1 MVEELSNYLKECDIE
16 VVAAEDFTVP
26 ATKEDKH
33 SILVLPSYNIL
44 EMIEEAV
51 DEEGSLSD
59 YVHKQLEEVHGLS
72 VEDVFRRIV
81 KSRLLYTDIES
92 ELKSLE
98 GKNFEGIY
106 QAYSLIWEG
115 DELLNEQLSETETES
130 FLISEKWVQ
139 DRLQDDALI
148 VLELP
153 KASGYEAPLWVPMGG
168 YNECPLPVYQS
179 VIVKHWQEA
188 YGIKILAVTEDTW
201 IFQAGSRPQTYEEA
215 IKLAKEHFIFCQYV
229 LDEFPSLGHYA
240 DYLMKQDVWHFW
252 WD

>member
-16 VVAAEDFTVP
+16 VVATEDFSVP
-26 ATKEDKH
+26 ATKADTH

-51 DEEGSLSD
+51 DEEGSLSA
-59 YVHKQLEEVHGLS
+59 YVHNQLAEVHSLS
-72 VEDVFRRIV
+72 VEDAFRRIV
-81 KSRLLYTDIES
+81 NSRLLYTDISS
-92 ELKSLE
+92 ELKNLD
-98 GKNFEGIY
+98 GKNFEEIY
-106 QAYSLIWEG
+106 RAYSLIWEG
-115 DELLNEQLSETETES
+115 HELIDEQRSETETES
-130 FLISEKWVQ
+130 FQISEKWVR
-139 DRLQDDALI
+139 DRLEDEALI

-153 KASGYEAPLWVPMGG
+153 LASGYEAPLWVPMGG

-179 VIVKHWQEA
+179 VIVKHWQKA

-201 IFQAGSRPQTYEEA
+201 TFQAGSRPQTYQDA
-215 IKLAKEHFIFCQYV
+215 LKLAQEHFIFCQYV

-240 DYLMKQDVWHFW
+240 DYLMKQDVWYFW

>member
-26 ATKEDKH
+26 ATKVDKH
-33 SILVLPSYNIL
+33 SILVLPSFNIL

-59 YVHKQLEEVHGLS
+59 YVHNQLEEVHHLS
-72 VEDVFRRIV
+72 VEDVFERIV
-81 KSRLLYTDIES
+81 KSRLLYTDISS
-92 ELKSLE
+92 ELQNLD
-98 GKNFEGIY
+98 GKNFEEIY
-106 QAYSLIWEG
+106 RAYSLIWEG
-115 DELLNEQLSETETES
+115 QELIDEQLSETETES
-130 FLISEKWVQ
+130 FQISKEWVQ
-139 DRLQDDALI
+139 DRLEDEALI

-153 KASGYEAPLWVPMGG
+153 LASGYEAPLWIPMGG
-168 YNECPLPVYQS
+168 FNECPLPVYQS

-188 YGIKILAVTEDTW
+188 YGIKILAVTEDAW

-215 IKLAKEHFIFCQYV
+215 LKLAQEHFIFCQYV
-229 LDEFPSLGHYA
+229 LDEFPSIGHYA
-240 DYLMKQDVWHFW
+240 DYLMKQDVWLFW

>member
-1 MVEELSNYLKECDIE
+1 MVEELSNYLKECDIK

-26 ATKEDKH
+26 ATKVDKH

-59 YVHKQLEEVHGLS
+59 YVHNQLEEVLHLS

-81 KSRLLYTDIES
+81 KSRLLYTDISS
-92 ELKSLE
+92 ELKNLD
-98 GKNFEGIY
+98 GKNFEEIY
-106 QAYSLIWEG
+106 RAYSLIWEG
-115 DELLNEQLSETETES
+115 HELLDEQLSETETES
-130 FLISEKWVQ
+130 FQISEKWVQ
-139 DRLQDDALI
+139 DRLDDEALI
-148 VLELP
+148 VMELP
-153 KASGYEAPLWVPMGG
+153 LASGYEAPLWVPMGG

-179 VIVKHWQEA
+179 VIVKHWQEE

-201 IFQAGSRPQTYEEA
+201 TFQASSRPQTHQEA
-215 IKLAKEHFIFCQYV
+215 LKLAQEHFIFCQYV

-240 DYLMKQDVWHFW
+240 DYLMKQDVWYFW

>member
-1 MVEELSNYLKECDIE
+1 MVEELSNYLKACDIE

-26 ATKEDKH
+26 ATKVDKH
-33 SILVLPSYNIL
+33 SILVLPSFNIL

-59 YVHKQLEEVHGLS
+59 YVHNQLEEVHRLS
-72 VEDVFRRIV
+72 VEEVFQRIV
-81 KSRLLYTDIES
+81 KSRLLYTDLSS
-92 ELKSLE
+92 ELKNLD
-98 GKNFEGIY
+98 GKNFEEIY
-106 QAYSLIWEG
+106 RAYSLIWEG
-115 DELLNEQLSETETES
+115 QELLDEQLSETETES
-130 FLISEKWVQ
+130 FLISDKWVQ
-139 DRLQDDALI
+139 DRLEDDALI

-153 KASGYEAPLWVPMGG
+153 QTSGYEAPLWVPMGG

-179 VIVKHWQEA
+179 VIVKHWQEV

-201 IFQAGSRPQTYEEA
+201 IFQAGSRPQTYQEA
-215 IKLAKEHFIFCQYV
+215 LKLAQEHFIFCQYV

-240 DYLMKQDVWHFW
+240 NYLMKQEVWHFW

>member
-16 VVAAEDFTVP
+16 VVAAEDFSVP
-26 ATKEDKH
+26 ATKVDKH

-51 DEEGSLSD
+51 DKEGSLSD
-59 YVHKQLEEVHGLS
+59 YVHKRLEEAHRLS
-72 VEDVFRRIV
+72 VEEVFRHIA
-81 KSRLLYTDIES
+81 KSRLLYTDISS
-92 ELKSLE
+92 ELKNLD
-98 GKNFEGIY
+98 GKNFEEIY

-115 DELLNEQLSETETES
+115 QELLDEQLSETETES
-130 FLISEKWVQ
+130 FQISEEWVQ
-139 DRLQDDALI
+139 DRLEDEALI

-153 KASGYEAPLWVPMGG
+153 LASGYEAPLWIPMGG

-201 IFQAGSRPQTYEEA
+201 IFQAGSRPQTNQEA
-215 IKLAKEHFIFCQYV
+215 LKLAQEHFIFCQYV

-240 DYLMKQDVWHFW
+240 DYLMKQDVWYFW